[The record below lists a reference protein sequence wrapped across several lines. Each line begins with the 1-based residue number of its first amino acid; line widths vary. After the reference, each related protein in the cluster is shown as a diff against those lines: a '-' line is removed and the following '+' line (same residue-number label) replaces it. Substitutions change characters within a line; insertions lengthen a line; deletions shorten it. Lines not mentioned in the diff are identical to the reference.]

1 MGGGGGKK
9 LCINTFLGW
18 RHCNNIMWKPSTSGH
33 EKVNALEGKK
43 QINENINIDCHF
55 SLILLFNKRK

>member
-1 MGGGGGKK
+1 MGEGKK

-43 QINENINIDCHF
+43 QINENIKKHR
-55 SLILLFNKRK
+55 LLFFFNSTIQ